1 MRKYI
6 ISNNRIR
13 AKEVRLV
20 DEKGEQLGVFSL
32 SDALKKAQN
41 VGLDLIQVT
50 EKVDPPVCKI
60 MEYGKYAYQ
69 LSKKERKQP
78 KKGGEM
84 KSIRLTFG
92 ISPHDMETR
101 AKAANKF
108 FSQGSKI
115 RIEMRLKG
123 RQKAL
128 GNYAIGKVKE
138 FFKMLEKDNNIK
150 IERELKREPRGFTM
164 IISKSNK
171 EPQMAP
177 QKNENTQIPNKK
189 V

>member
-1 MRKYI
+1 MSKYI

-20 DEKGEQLGVFSL
+20 DENGEQLGVLSL
-32 SDALKKAQN
+32 SDALKKAQA

-50 EKVDPPVCKI
+50 EKVDPPICKI

-69 LSKKERKQP
+69 ESKKEKKQT
-78 KKGGEM
+78 KNKGGEM

-108 FSQGSKI
+108 FSQGSKV
-115 RIEMRLKG
+115 RIEMRLRG

-128 GNYAIGKVKE
+128 GNHAIEKVKE
-138 FFKMLEKDNNIK
+138 FITILEKDNVIK

-164 IISKSNK
+164 IISKSS
-171 EPQMAP
+171 P
-177 QKNENTQIPNKK
+177 TQ
-189 V
+189 

>member
-20 DEKGEQLGVFSL
+20 DENGEQQGVLSL
-32 SDALKKAQN
+32 SDALKKAQA

-50 EKVDPPVCKI
+50 EKVDPPICKI

-69 LSKKERKQP
+69 VSKKEKKQSS
-78 KKGGEM
+78 KGGEM

-108 FSQGSKI
+108 MAQGSKL

-128 GNYAIGKVKE
+128 GNHAIGKVKE
-138 FFKMLEKDNNIK
+138 FLKILEKDNNIK

-164 IISKSNK
+164 IVSKSNK
-171 EPQMAP
+171 EPQTIQ
-177 QKNENTQIPNKK
+177 QKDENTQSPSKK